1 MKRSFFFILLIL
13 GCIVVQSQELFVFT
27 EPASNMPANSLGLKY
42 AGKFLNGYHS
52 NKLEQRHTV
61 EFMAGINKKWMVH
74 ASTSFSDMYSY
85 PVVRW
90 ESVRAYGKYRFYSN
104 DEVHQH
110 FRATAFLEGSYSRND
125 PYYDEI
131 SFEGDQSG
139 VRAGIIMTQL
149 IHKFAL
155 STTLSLSEV
164 LQPQR
169 WEEGPDPYSYQ
180 AANYT
185 LSAGYLLFPFKYRS
199 YKQTNVNFYLEFLGS
214 SNIGKDLHYLDM
226 APAIQFIFNSNTKL
240 NFGYRFQLY
249 GNMHRMATEIYDVSL
264 DWTLLNAIKKRK

>member
-1 MKRSFFFILLIL
+1 
-13 GCIVVQSQELFVFT
+13 
-27 EPASNMPANSLGLKY
+27 
-42 AGKFLNGYHS
+42 
-52 NKLEQRHTV
+52 
-61 EFMAGINKKWMVH
+61 
-74 ASTSFSDMYSY
+74 MYSY

-90 ESVRAYGKYRFYSN
+90 ESVRAYGKYRFYSD
-104 DEVHQH
+104 DEVHRH

-139 VRAGIIMTQL
+139 VRAGIIITQL
-149 IHKFAL
+149 IHKLAL
-155 STTLSLSEV
+155 STTVSLSEV
-164 LQPQR
+164 LQSQR
-169 WEEGPDPYSYQ
+169 WKEGPDPYSYQ
-180 AANYT
+180 AVNYT
-185 LSAGYLLFPFKYRS
+185 LSAGYLLLPFKYRS